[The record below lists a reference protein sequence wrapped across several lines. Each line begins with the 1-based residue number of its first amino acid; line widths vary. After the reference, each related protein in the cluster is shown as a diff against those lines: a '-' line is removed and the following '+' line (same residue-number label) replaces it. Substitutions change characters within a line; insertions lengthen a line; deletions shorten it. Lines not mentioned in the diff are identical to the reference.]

1 MGEGTGLSTLGRGR
15 LGVSLGCSAPALG
28 GRGPCKVDGRGPD
41 KPRVP
46 PRAPPVSRSAPGKAA
61 ARMRSASCGARQG
74 LLAPSWHLAP
84 WAPRRAKTPAC
95 ACAADWLRDEKE
107 LAAPTAAAGA
117 GFRPARARPSPRA
130 QRAPPVGRPQGAL
143 GSRGHHMALCAPTP
157 AHPGMGAPPALRGPA
172 CRGLR
177 SSE

>member
-15 LGVSLGCSAPALG
+15 LGVSLGCSVPALG

-41 KPRVP
+41 EPRVP
-46 PRAPPVSRSAPGKAA
+46 PRAPPASRSAPGKAA

-107 LAAPTAAAGA
+107 LAA
-117 GFRPARARPSPRA
+117 
-130 QRAPPVGRPQGAL
+130 RPQQLAL
-143 GSRGHHMALCAPTP
+143 GSDSP
-157 AHPGMGAPPALRGPA
+157 GPA
-172 CRGLR
+172 YPRAR
-177 SSE
+177 SAPHLSVGPRVLWAPGVITWHSALPHQPTLGWEHPQH

>member
-28 GRGPCKVDGRGPD
+28 GRDPYKVDGRGPD
-41 KPRVP
+41 KPSVP
-46 PRAPPVSRSAPGKAA
+46 PRAPPASRSAPGKAA

-130 QRAPPVGRPQGAL
+130 ARPTCRSAPGCSGLQGSSH
-143 GSRGHHMALCAPTP
+143 GT
-157 AHPGMGAPPALRGPA
+157 
-172 CRGLR
+172 LR
-177 SSE
+177 SHTSPPWDGSTPSTEGASVPRAEVE

>member
-46 PRAPPVSRSAPGKAA
+46 PRAPPASRSAPGKAA

-107 LAAPTAAAGA
+107 LAA
-117 GFRPARARPSPRA
+117 RPQQLALGSDPPGPAHPRA